1 MDTAPYGLLQTQ
13 LQLSCDEQAL
23 YQPAD
28 CMPFAHRRLFG
39 SKSSS
44 TSSSA
49 AGSTDEETQ
58 WRRWV
63 DERLVKTI
71 TANIYRNWDESWDTF
86 RYITDQTNW
95 SWGTRELA
103 RVSGA
108 VLMWQ
113 IGQRMPKKY
122 GLEGDLREALY
133 ADLREWLQ
141 ALGSRR
147 FMGGDKPNLADL
159 AVFGVLRAVE
169 KTPTFNDAV
178 ANTHIGGWYVRMS
191 QTVGISSRL

>member
-1 MDTAPYGLLQTQ
+1 
-13 LQLSCDEQAL
+13 
-23 YQPAD
+23 
-28 CMPFAHRRLFG
+28 MPICRLFG

-44 TSSSA
+44 TSSSSA
-49 AGSTDEETQ
+49 ASSSDEETQ

-191 QTVGISSRL
+191 QAVGISSRL